1 MENVCFL
8 PKDVG
13 KERTVAKKKKY
24 APTEQELALP
34 EEYMTLQP
42 APLKASGG
50 MLLDRTATVTS
61 NWTIFGSIVGF
72 VLVLAPIFYSL
83 ITIMAF
89 LINLIGV
96 VFASIFSFGLIYLA
110 GATFENMMPT
120 LALFNGNYVDVIYG
134 QIVPVTT
141 VVVFVLSIVS
151 AFLLFTRAKT
161 SPVWRIVMSVL
172 IFIVY
177 LLILILYHS
186 GVIVYG

>member
-1 MENVCFL
+1 M
-8 PKDVG
+8 
-13 KERTVAKKKKY
+13 AKKKKY

-141 VVVFVLSIVS
+141 VVVFVLSIIS